1 MRLIGCLRGTADL
14 TGPIAPP
21 ELEEITMGGK
31 RSKSTTNVQSLS
43 RRSSRLTLSRKKR
56 QSTADVPAAAQ
67 PPSKANSILNSSA
80 NSSLTDIPGQ
90 KVHRNP
96 SYASLNGRPPSAF
109 LYNSRDFLTQMA
121 PLEGG
126 YAIAAAINTPSS
138 QGNSPV
144 ASPIDSRHRGEAIRN
159 SRPPVSR
166 SAGMARWSLDGGE
179 VSVLQQF
186 IHRPRTS

>member
-1 MRLIGCLRGTADL
+1 
-14 TGPIAPP
+14 
-21 ELEEITMGGK
+21 MGGK

-56 QSTADVPAAAQ
+56 QSNVDIPGTAHAH

-90 KVHRNP
+90 KIHRNP
-96 SYASLNGRPPSAF
+96 SYGSLGGRPPSSF
-109 LYNSRDFLTQMA
+109 LYDSRSFLTQMA

-126 YAIAAAINTPSS
+126 YAIAAAINSPPQS
-138 QGNSPV
+138 QNNSPV
-144 ASPIDSRHRGEAIRN
+144 ASPTDLRHRGDAIRN

-179 VSVLQQF
+179 VSCCVLLSGC
-186 IHRPRTS
+186 RN

>member
-1 MRLIGCLRGTADL
+1 
-14 TGPIAPP
+14 
-21 ELEEITMGGK
+21 MGGK

-43 RRSSRLTLSRKKR
+43 RRSSRLTLNRKKR
-56 QSTADVPAAAQ
+56 QSTADVPATAA
-67 PPSKANSILNSSA
+67 PASKANSILNSSA

-96 SYASLNGRPPSAF
+96 SYGSLSARPPSSF

-126 YAIAAAINTPSS
+126 YAIAAAINSP
-138 QGNSPV
+138 NSPGGSPV
-144 ASPIDSRHRGEAIRN
+144 EASKRIDSHSIRN

-179 VSVLQQF
+179 VRYLPESILYSSD
-186 IHRPRTS
+186 RES